1 MSAEALGKPLGELYD
16 DAPDITKVSGGQ
28 KKIPLKRNRSG
39 VKQRDGNLKSHR
51 VMGQFMN
58 SPSGF
63 CSAQTCNDVS
73 TPGDDFD
80 ARPGES
86 RSATIQRSHGR
97 RLIPLAS
104 ACNV

>member
-16 DAPDITKVSGGQ
+16 DAPDITTIAGGKQ
-28 KKIPLKRNRSG
+28 QISLTRNRSG

-58 SPSGF
+58 SPSGL

-80 ARPGES
+80 ALPGES
-86 RSATIQRSHGR
+86 RSATVQRSHGR

>member
-1 MSAEALGKPLGELYD
+1 MSAEVLGKRLGELYD
-16 DAPDITKVSGGQ
+16 DAPHITKVSGGT
-28 KKIPLKRNRSG
+28 KMTPLKRNRSG
-39 VKQRDGNLKSHR
+39 VKQLDGNLKSHR
-51 VMGQFMN
+51 VMGQFMS

-80 ARPGES
+80 ALPGES